1 MGYAE
6 IMHIEIPIY
15 RDNGLR
21 NEFVFKVVSL
31 LKRAAEAM
39 ERGNYEGILSNTR
52 NAVTNHLTEFVLIKN
67 KPQRIMLNTLK
78 EELTQKATLQA
89 VGVYVEVIKQLE

>member
-1 MGYAE
+1 MGYAD

-21 NEFVFKVVSL
+21 NEFVFKAVSL

-39 ERGNYEGILSNTR
+39 ERGNYEGPVHYS
-52 NAVTNHLTEFVLIKN
+52 
-67 KPQRIMLNTLK
+67 
-78 EELTQKATLQA
+78 
-89 VGVYVEVIKQLE
+89 